1 MRRPVPGLALFLAL
15 ALVPPPAAAMDP
27 PLVIYLENR
36 ASRMLVEVVIFP
48 VADTG
53 EVIDD
58 VLMAR
63 HEPIAGNSTVALDT
77 RLVRCGPIRVWA
89 RFADGEEVAATT
101 DLCRNNRLIVT
112 D

>member
-1 MRRPVPGLALFLAL
+1 MRRLAFLLVLAAL
-15 ALVPPPAAAMDP
+15 PASAKDT
-27 PLVIYLENR
+27 PLVIYLENQ

-77 RLVRCGPIRVWA
+77 RLTRCGPIRVWA